1 MWLFQLWAIAKMQIP
16 RSNMNNFAIGIW
28 VWFLASICHLPQVI
42 FQHLLVVFLMLLELF
57 ITCFVAINAPLHV
70 NFLNGFFLNSGPVFN
85 CLLLIH
91 AVSFRIAS
99 YNATRRQIELSNK
112 ESHFPQCFMLWWLV
126 SCRSHVVC
134 LK

>member
-1 MWLFQLWAIAKMQIP
+1 LWLFQLWAIAKMHIP
-16 RSNMNNFAIGIW
+16 RTYMNNFVIGIW

-42 FQHLLVVFLMLLELF
+42 FQHMLLVFFHACWTFHYMFCCYKCPCMQIFLMDS
-57 ITCFVAINAPLHV
+57 
-70 NFLNGFFLNSGPVFN
+70 LNSGPVFN

-99 YNATRRQIELSNK
+99 YNATRKIELSNK

-126 SCRSHVVC
+126 LCRSHVVC